1 MAYQQQPPTGES
13 QRRFAVSHVYH
24 FTSSMHLP
32 RILASGELR
41 PLIVTEARIKY
52 ERGLAGFG
60 AAWMP
65 PSVDFLHATS
75 ESQREPT
82 ATTEY
87 HGDGDRDGYAEG
99 KWARVRITLEAEDFE
114 PWHDVARR
122 NGYSE
127 RQIKALEDLGRE
139 R

>member
-13 QRRFAVSHVYH
+13 QWRFAVSHVYH

-41 PLIVTEARIKY
+41 PLIVTEARKKY
-52 ERGLAGFG
+52 ELSLAGFG
-60 AAWMP
+60 ATAMP
-65 PSVDFLHATS
+65 RVDFLHATS
-75 ESQREPT
+75 ESQGEPT

-87 HGDGDRDGYAEG
+87 RVDPKTGQPLEGDGYGEG
-99 KWARVRITLEAEDFE
+99 KWARVRLTLEVEDFE
-114 PWHDVARR
+114 PWRDVARR

-127 RQIKALEDLGRE
+127 RHNK
-139 R
+139 